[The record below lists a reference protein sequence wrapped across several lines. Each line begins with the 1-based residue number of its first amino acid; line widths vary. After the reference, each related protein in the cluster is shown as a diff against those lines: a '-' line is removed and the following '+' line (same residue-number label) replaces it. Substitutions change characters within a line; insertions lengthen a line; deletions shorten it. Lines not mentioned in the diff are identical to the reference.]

1 MEGNTMNTMKGKM
14 LVCIGLLVCVMVIFC
29 SLGKA
34 EEKLASSI
42 SAYMAVTP
50 DNNKLLADF
59 IKEKLGVTVNQQY
72 MSCGEIQSRIMA
84 EAPRFS
90 ADMVIHAC
98 GPQAFLAKEKGWSVP
113 YDSSTWRGAS
123 EVWKDPDNYW
133 FSHGTLSFFL
143 VGSKK
148 RLAEKGY
155 TMPESWDDLL
165 DPKWK
170 GEIITS
176 SPLTSG
182 AAFRILFSF
191 MTLYGFNQG
200 KGEDGGWTYWKA
212 LDENIH
218 HYTRSGNA
226 PSELCGKGEFLLG
239 IAYSVGALDRANKG
253 YPIYVSVPKE
263 GTGYGPA
270 PTFIL
275 KGTKN
280 LEACQKIIDLLGS
293 TEGAKFMAGLGG
305 YDTKDPAA
313 ASPVLKE
320 LFPNGIN
327 YIPNLDLK
335 WAYGNKKRLIKEWK
349 DRFLKN

>member
-1 MEGNTMNTMKGKM
+1 MTMKGKLGISM
-14 LVCIGLLVCVMVIFC
+14 GLVVCLVMFFC
-29 SLGKA
+29 LPAYS
-34 EEKLASSI
+34 EKLDSSI
-42 SAYMAVTP
+42 NAYMAVTP

-72 MSCGEIQSRIMA
+72 MSCGEIQSRMMA

-90 ADMVIHAC
+90 ADMAIHAC
-98 GPQAFLAKEKGWSVP
+98 GPQAFLAKEKGWSLP
-113 YDSSTWRGAS
+113 YDSPTWRGAT
-123 EVWKDPDNYW
+123 EVWKDSDNYW
-133 FSHGTLSFFL
+133 VSHGTLSFFL

-155 TMPESWDDLL
+155 SMPESWDDLL

-170 GEIITS
+170 GEIVTS

-191 MTLYGFNQG
+191 MTLYGLNKG
-200 KGEDGGWTYWKA
+200 KGEEGGWEYWKA
-212 LDENIH
+212 LDKNIH

-226 PSELCGKGEFLLG
+226 PSDLCAKGEFMLG
-239 IAYSVGALDRANKG
+239 IAYSVGALDRAKKG
-253 YPIYVSVPKE
+253 YPIYVTVPKE

-293 TEGAKFMAGLGG
+293 TEGAKYMAELGG

-313 ASPVLKE
+313 ASPILKE
-320 LFPNGIN
+320 LFPKGIK

-349 DRFLKN
+349 ERFLRK